1 MLHTTYIWWLFLPVF
16 QCYMILKHWISSVIL
31 WLLHSFLSYTP
42 STNLMRW
49 VCSRQR
55 GLRSIVH
62 SDVPEQV
69 GHGLVI
75 LDTPDCLHQHDADVH
90 CFDFVTLH
98 FLDLVWDCVSYNY
111 LQANVISVTGIWASL
126 IINSIIWMF
135 NNL

>member
-1 MLHTTYIWWLFLPVF
+1 MLHTTYIMDGSFYLFSMLHDT
-16 QCYMILKHWISSVIL
+16 KHCMSSVIL
-31 WLLHSFLSYTP
+31 WLLHSFLSYIP

-111 LQANVISVTGIWASL
+111 LQANVISVMGIWASL